1 MTVLSKGKVK
11 RGEVWEVDFTPQ
23 AHAAEPSKRG
33 RPALIIQTNLLN
45 GVGHSTT
52 VVIPTTTDVDRNAH
66 PLRVFIGKLQKP
78 GEQPQDSD
86 LMIDQIRAIA
96 NDRFMGDGPLTVLS
110 TNHMKLVDGA
120 LKVIVG
126 Q

>member
-1 MTVLSKGKVK
+1 MTVLPKGKVK

-23 AHAAEPSKRG
+23 EHPAEPGKRG
-33 RPALIIQTNLLN
+33 RPALVIQTELLN
-45 GVGHSTT
+45 SVGHSTT
-52 VVIPTTTDVDRNAH
+52 VVIPTTTDVDMGAQ
-66 PLRVFIGKLQKP
+66 PLRVFIGKVQKP
-78 GEQPQDSD
+78 GEKPKDSD

-96 NDRFMGDGPLTVLS
+96 NARFMGDGPLTVLS
-110 TNHMKLVDGA
+110 MNHMRQVENA